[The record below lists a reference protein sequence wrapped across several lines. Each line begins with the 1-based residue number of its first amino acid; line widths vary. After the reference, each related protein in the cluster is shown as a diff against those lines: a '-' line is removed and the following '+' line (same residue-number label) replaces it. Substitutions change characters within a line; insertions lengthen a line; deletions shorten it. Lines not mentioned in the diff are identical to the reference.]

1 MAEPQDNRCVWI
13 IAGEASGDTYGACL
27 ATALRQR
34 RPGLRLRGMGS
45 EHMRAAGVELFV
57 DSSEL
62 GVVGIVEVLK
72 SLRFFVRLL
81 REVSARALA
90 ERPAAVVLID
100 YPGFNLRLAER
111 LHRAGIP
118 VVYYISPQV
127 WAWKKGRIPRIAR
140 DVDKML
146 CIFPFEPEVYA
157 GTGLD
162 ASFVGHPLLE
172 ILAPLRHNQPPRDPN
187 LVLLLPGSR
196 SSELNKLF
204 PSFLQTAAAL
214 QQARPELRFMVP
226 LPRQSCLDL
235 ARSLQA
241 ATPLPLALA
250 LEYRVGE
257 TRHWLSRAAAGL
269 AASGTVT
276 VEAAILGL
284 PLVVAYRLNAL
295 TWHMVRHMVKLPYV
309 TIANLVTKRCVYE
322 EYLQNDA
329 IPEKLAPA
337 LLNILPGGQ
346 RHDEVLAGMRDC
358 CELLGGE
365 GAISLRVADAVLTA
379 MRNGVPK
386 DRKE

>member
-1 MAEPQDNRCVWI
+1 MSSSTDSPCVWI
-13 IAGEASGDTYGACL
+13 IAGEASGDNYGANL
-27 ATALRQR
+27 AQALRQR
-34 RPGLRLRGMGS
+34 RPDLRLRGMGS
-45 EHMRAAGVELFV
+45 EQMRAAGVELFV

-62 GVVGIVEVLK
+62 GVVGLIEVLK
-72 SLRFFVRLL
+72 SIRFFFRLL
-81 REVSARALA
+81 RDVSARAIA

-146 CIFPFEPEVYA
+146 CIFPFEPAVYA

-172 ILAPLRHNQPPRDPN
+172 ILAPLRRDPPPRDPN

-196 SSELNKLF
+196 SSELKALF
-204 PSFLQTAAAL
+204 PDFLRTAAQL
-214 QQARPELRFMVP
+214 QQARPELHFMVP
-226 LPRQSCLDL
+226 LPRQSCLEQAKSL
-235 ARSLQA
+235 AA
-241 ATPLPLALA
+241 ATPLPVALS
-250 LEYRVGE
+250 LEYSVGE
-257 TRHWLSRAAAGL
+257 TRQWLSRAAAGL

-284 PLVVAYRLNAL
+284 PLVVAYRLNAV
-295 TWHMVRHMVKLPYV
+295 TWHIVKHMVKLPFV

-322 EYLQNDA
+322 EYLQDDA
-329 IPEKLAPA
+329 VPEKLAPA
-337 LLNILPGGQ
+337 LLTILPGGS
-346 RHDEVLAGMRDC
+346 RHDEVVAGIREC
-358 CELLGGE
+358 TLLLGGDN
-365 GAISLRVADAVLTA
+365 AISLRVADAVLAA
-379 MRNGVPK
+379 MKNDAPNA
-386 DRKE
+386 

>member
-1 MAEPQDNRCVWI
+1 MSSSTDSPCVWI
-13 IAGEASGDTYGACL
+13 IAGEASGDNYGANL
-27 ATALRQR
+27 AQALRQR
-34 RPGLRLRGMGS
+34 RPDLRLRGMGS
-45 EHMRAAGVELFV
+45 EQMRAAGVELFV

-62 GVVGIVEVLK
+62 GVVGLIEVLK
-72 SLRFFVRLL
+72 SIRFFIRLL
-81 REVSARALA
+81 RDVSARAIA

-146 CIFPFEPEVYA
+146 CIFPFEPAVYA

-172 ILAPLRHNQPPRDPN
+172 ILAPLRRDPPPRDPN

-196 SSELNKLF
+196 SSELKALF
-204 PSFLQTAAAL
+204 PDFLRTAAQL
-214 QQARPELRFMVP
+214 QQARPELHFMVP
-226 LPRQSCLDL
+226 LPRQSCLEQAKSL
-235 ARSLQA
+235 AA
-241 ATPLPLALA
+241 ATPLPVALS
-250 LEYRVGE
+250 LEYSVGE
-257 TRHWLSRAAAGL
+257 TRQWLSRAAAGL

-284 PLVVAYRLNAL
+284 PLVVAYRLNAV
-295 TWHMVRHMVKLPYV
+295 TWHIVKHMVKLPFV

-322 EYLQNDA
+322 EYLQDDA
-329 IPEKLAPA
+329 VPAKLAPA
-337 LLNILPGGQ
+337 LLTILPGGS
-346 RHDEVLAGMRDC
+346 RHDEVVAGIREC
-358 CELLGGE
+358 TLLLGGDN
-365 GAISLRVADAVLTA
+365 AISLRVADAVLAA
-379 MRNGVPK
+379 MKNDAPNA
-386 DRKE
+386 

>member
-1 MAEPQDNRCVWI
+1 MSSSTDSPCVWI
-13 IAGEASGDTYGACL
+13 IAGEASGDNYGANL
-27 ATALRQR
+27 AQALRQR
-34 RPGLRLRGMGS
+34 RADLRLRGMGS
-45 EHMRAAGVELFV
+45 EQMRTAGVELFV

-62 GVVGIVEVLK
+62 GVVGLIEVLK
-72 SLRFFVRLL
+72 SIRFFIRLL
-81 REVSARALA
+81 RDVSARAIA

-146 CIFPFEPEVYA
+146 CIFPFEPAVYA

-172 ILAPLRHNQPPRDPN
+172 ILAPLRREPPPRDPN

-196 SSELNKLF
+196 SSELKALF
-204 PSFLQTAAAL
+204 PDFLRTAAQL
-214 QQARPELRFMVP
+214 QQARPELHFMVP
-226 LPRQSCLDL
+226 LPRQSCLEQAKSL
-235 ARSLQA
+235 AA
-241 ATPLPLALA
+241 ATPLPVALSLA
-250 LEYRVGE
+250 YSVGE
-257 TRHWLSRAAAGL
+257 TRQWLSRAAAGL

-284 PLVVAYRLNAL
+284 PLVVAYRLNAV
-295 TWHMVRHMVKLPYV
+295 TWHIVKHMVKLPFV

-322 EYLQNDA
+322 EYLQDDA
-329 IPEKLAPA
+329 VHEKLAPA
-337 LLNILPGGQ
+337 LLNILPGGS
-346 RHDEVLAGMRDC
+346 RHDEVVAGIREC
-358 CELLGGE
+358 TLLLGGDD
-365 GAISLRVADAVLTA
+365 AISLRVADAVLAA
-379 MRNGVPK
+379 MKNDAPNA
-386 DRKE
+386 

>member
-1 MAEPQDNRCVWI
+1 MSSSTDSPCVWI
-13 IAGEASGDTYGACL
+13 IAGEASGDNYGANL
-27 ATALRQR
+27 AQALRQR
-34 RPGLRLRGMGS
+34 RPDLRLRGMGS
-45 EHMRAAGVELFV
+45 EQMRAAGVELFV

-62 GVVGIVEVLK
+62 GVVGLIEVLK
-72 SLRFFVRLL
+72 SIRFFIRLL
-81 REVSARALA
+81 RDVSARAIA

-146 CIFPFEPEVYA
+146 CIFPFEPAVYA

-172 ILAPLRHNQPPRDPN
+172 ILAPLRRDPPPRDPN

-196 SSELNKLF
+196 SSELKALF
-204 PSFLQTAAAL
+204 PDFLRTAAQL
-214 QQARPELRFMVP
+214 QQARPELHFMVP
-226 LPRQSCLDL
+226 LPRQSCLEQAKSL
-235 ARSLQA
+235 AA
-241 ATPLPLALA
+241 ATPLPVALS
-250 LEYRVGE
+250 LEYSVGE
-257 TRHWLSRAAAGL
+257 TRQWLSRAAAGL

-284 PLVVAYRLNAL
+284 PLVVAYRLNAV
-295 TWHMVRHMVKLPYV
+295 TWHIVKHMVKLPFV

-322 EYLQNDA
+322 EYLQDDA
-329 IPEKLAPA
+329 VPEKLAPA
-337 LLNILPGGQ
+337 LLTILPSGS
-346 RHDEVLAGMRDC
+346 RHDEVVAGIREC
-358 CELLGGE
+358 TLLLGGDN
-365 GAISLRVADAVLTA
+365 AISLRVADAVLAA
-379 MRNGVPK
+379 MKNDAPNA
-386 DRKE
+386 

>member
-1 MAEPQDNRCVWI
+1 MSSSTDSPCVWI
-13 IAGEASGDTYGACL
+13 IAGEASGDNYGANL
-27 ATALRQR
+27 AQALRQR
-34 RPGLRLRGMGS
+34 RPDLRLRGMGS
-45 EHMRAAGVELFV
+45 EQMRAAGVELFV

-62 GVVGIVEVLK
+62 GVVGLIEVLK
-72 SLRFFVRLL
+72 SIRFFIRLL
-81 REVSARALA
+81 RDVSARAIA

-146 CIFPFEPEVYA
+146 CIFPFEPAVYA

-172 ILAPLRHNQPPRDPN
+172 ILAPLRRDPPPRDPN

-196 SSELNKLF
+196 SSELKALF
-204 PSFLQTAAAL
+204 PDFLRTAAQL
-214 QQARPELRFMVP
+214 QQARPELHFMVP
-226 LPRQSCLDL
+226 LPRQSCLEQAKSL
-235 ARSLQA
+235 AA
-241 ATPLPLALA
+241 TTPLPVALS
-250 LEYRVGE
+250 LEYSVGE
-257 TRHWLSRAAAGL
+257 TRQWLSRAAAGL

-284 PLVVAYRLNAL
+284 PLVVAYRLNAV
-295 TWHMVRHMVKLPYV
+295 TWHIVKHMVKLPFV

-322 EYLQNDA
+322 EYLQDDA
-329 IPEKLAPA
+329 VPEKLAPA
-337 LLNILPGGQ
+337 LLTILPGGS
-346 RHDEVLAGMRDC
+346 RHDEVVAGIREC
-358 CELLGGE
+358 TLLLGGDN
-365 GAISLRVADAVLTA
+365 AISLRVADAVLAA
-379 MRNGVPK
+379 MKNDAPNA
-386 DRKE
+386 

>member
-1 MAEPQDNRCVWI
+1 MSSSTDSPCVWI
-13 IAGEASGDTYGACL
+13 IAGEASGDNYGANL
-27 ATALRQR
+27 AQALRQR
-34 RPGLRLRGMGS
+34 RPDLRLRGMGS
-45 EHMRAAGVELFV
+45 EQMRAAGVELFV

-62 GVVGIVEVLK
+62 GVVGLIEVLK
-72 SLRFFVRLL
+72 SIRFFIRLL
-81 REVSARALA
+81 RDVSARAIA

-146 CIFPFEPEVYA
+146 CIFPFEPAVYA

-172 ILAPLRHNQPPRDPN
+172 ILAPLRRDPPPRDPN

-196 SSELNKLF
+196 SSELKALF
-204 PSFLQTAAAL
+204 PDFLRTAAQL
-214 QQARPELRFMVP
+214 QQARPELHFMVP
-226 LPRQSCLDL
+226 LPRQSCLEQAKSL
-235 ARSLQA
+235 AA
-241 ATPLPLALA
+241 ATPLPVALS
-250 LEYRVGE
+250 LEYSVGE
-257 TRHWLSRAAAGL
+257 TRQWLSRAAAGL

-284 PLVVAYRLNAL
+284 PLVVAYRLNAV
-295 TWHMVRHMVKLPYV
+295 TWHIVKHMVKLPFV

-322 EYLQNDA
+322 EYLQDDA
-329 IPEKLAPA
+329 VPEKLAPA
-337 LLNILPGGQ
+337 VLTILPGGS
-346 RHDEVLAGMRDC
+346 RHDEVVAGIREC
-358 CELLGGE
+358 TQRLGGDD
-365 GAISLRVADAVLTA
+365 AISLRVADAVLAA
-379 MRNGVPK
+379 MKNDAPNA
-386 DRKE
+386 

>member
-1 MAEPQDNRCVWI
+1 MSSSTDSPCVWI
-13 IAGEASGDTYGACL
+13 IAGEASGDNYGANL
-27 ATALRQR
+27 AQALRQR
-34 RPGLRLRGMGS
+34 RPDLRLRGMGS
-45 EHMRAAGVELFV
+45 EQMRAAGVELFV

-62 GVVGIVEVLK
+62 GVVGLIEVLK
-72 SLRFFVRLL
+72 SIRFFIRLL
-81 REVSARALA
+81 RDVSARAIA

-146 CIFPFEPEVYA
+146 CIFPFEPAVYA

-172 ILAPLRHNQPPRDPN
+172 ILAPLRRDPPPRDPN

-196 SSELNKLF
+196 SSELKALF
-204 PSFLQTAAAL
+204 PDFLRTAAQL
-214 QQARPELRFMVP
+214 QQARPELHFMVP
-226 LPRQSCLDL
+226 LPRQSCLEQAKSL
-235 ARSLQA
+235 AA
-241 ATPLPLALA
+241 ATPLPVALS
-250 LEYRVGE
+250 LEYSVGE
-257 TRHWLSRAAAGL
+257 TRQWLSRAAAGL

-284 PLVVAYRLNAL
+284 PLVVAYRLNAV
-295 TWHMVRHMVKLPYV
+295 TWHIVKHMVKLPFV

-322 EYLQNDA
+322 EYLQDDA
-329 IPEKLAPA
+329 VPEKLAPA
-337 LLNILPGGQ
+337 LLTILPGGS
-346 RHDEVLAGMRDC
+346 RHDEVVAGIREC
-358 CELLGGE
+358 TLLLGGDN
-365 GAISLRVADAVLTA
+365 AISLRVADAVLAA
-379 MRNGVPK
+379 MKNDAPNA
-386 DRKE
+386 